1 MNIWRYFFIKSDL
14 KLKRSNPDKRLSCL
28 KHIIY
33 SYFYHLNVSTSLE
46 KVCWV
51 SEIYGSHTIL
61 QVVGFWCWW
70 SRILSNVDVVSDS
83 CYWSELCHPS
93 QDGTMEHV
101 SATATT
107 NTQPIET
114 VWLQSWP
121 QYSTPLCLQW
131 EGIGENQSRS
141 GDIFLTRFPSLSTSS
156 DGTKRG
162 VERFNFCLSM
172 LNAHSA
178 LPQFCGIQQV
188 ETC

>member
-1 MNIWRYFFIKSDL
+1 MFQLLWRKFAESVRFMGLIQSFI
-14 KLKRSNPDKRLSCL
+14 
-28 KHIIY
+28 
-33 SYFYHLNVSTSLE
+33 
-46 KVCWV
+46 
-51 SEIYGSHTIL
+51 

-131 EGIGENQSRS
+131 EGIEENQSRS
-141 GDIFLTRFPSLSTSS
+141 GDIFLTRFPSLSISLY
-156 DGTKRG
+156 GTKRSWN
-162 VERFNFCLSM
+162 ERFNVCLS
-172 LNAHSA
+172 LLILLSPNSA
-178 LPQFCGIQQV
+178 EFNKLKHAKTYTRWCNFQHL
-188 ETC
+188 